1 MFNKTVFMKNKKL
14 STTRILIVLLLSV
27 FSFAGAVTAQ
37 SVSMSITNCEVTAPN
52 EIQFDI
58 TATNLTAANI
68 LHWNSAV
75 IRLSYSTG
83 FLAST
88 ADAVVWGYVSGSD
101 FPLSL
106 PPNASPTFTSNPLG
120 ATKLQLQTGSGIYNN
135 SPCNATT
142 AIAAGATAKIG
153 RFFLRDN
160 TANFVAGQSVGLTW
174 ITSSGLVLYLD
185 CATTVTNYNTAGTRT
200 LNAPCS
206 LTIPAGCTSPTVG
219 GSPSDQSV
227 CTTGTASF
235 TGSFTGGAPTPTTIW
250 QVQTGGVGLFT
261 DLTEAAPYSGT
272 ATNTLTITT
281 PNISLSTNRYRMKTG
296 NCTDV
301 FTNSALLTVNPSV
314 TAGTVSGTS
323 PLCIGAT
330 ASYSSN
336 GTAGGTWSSTNALV
350 ASVNGAGLVTALTSG
365 TTDITYTV
373 AAGCGS
379 PVSSFLTLTVNPNVT
394 AGTVS
399 GTSPLCIGATAAYSS
414 NGTAGGT
421 WSSTN
426 ALVAS
431 VDGAGL
437 VTALTSGTTDITY
450 TVSAGCGSPVSSFS
464 TLTVSPNVSAGTV
477 SGTSPLCG
485 GLTTVYTSDGTAGG
499 TWSSSN
505 PAIASVNPAT
515 GLVTSLTA
523 GTTDITYTV
532 NAGCGSPVSSFKTL
546 TVTGSAG
553 LAGVAGGPMVCSNAT
568 VQPTGTTFSDGTC
581 KSIAN
586 IVPSGLVPVTG
597 DINVCVTVDDQVYTY
612 QTRPYVQRH
621 YDIVPV
627 TNAANATATI
637 TLYFT
642 QGEFDAYNLARG
654 LNPALPAEATDAANN
669 KINLRVTQFH
679 GTGTYPGN
687 YTGPANPDLIN
698 PDDNNIVWNAGL
710 SRWEVTFN
718 VNGFSGFY
726 IFTSLINTPL
736 PVDLLSFNGRNNGNA
751 NLLEWSTSS
760 EQNSSYFELERSIDG
775 ISYTKAGRVS
785 ASGNS
790 SVTRQYSFIDD
801 ISSLDAKL
809 FYYRLKQVDISGLA
823 KYSTVVKIKLNSKG
837 FAVEASPNPFADQMR
852 VQIEATQK
860 ENAVI
865 ILTNLDGK
873 RILVQNCSINKGS
886 NVILLDKLD
895 NLPGGVYL
903 LHVNTG
909 TEKRTLKVMKQK

>member
-1 MFNKTVFMKNKKL
+1 MKNKKL

-379 PVSSFLTLTVNPNVT
+379 PVSSF
-394 AGTVS
+394 
-399 GTSPLCIGATAAYSS
+399 
-414 NGTAGGT
+414 
-421 WSSTN
+421 
-426 ALVAS
+426 
-431 VDGAGL
+431 
-437 VTALTSGTTDITY
+437 
-450 TVSAGCGSPVSSFS
+450 S

-775 ISYTKAGRVS
+775 TSYTKAGRVT
-785 ASGNS
+785 AAGNS